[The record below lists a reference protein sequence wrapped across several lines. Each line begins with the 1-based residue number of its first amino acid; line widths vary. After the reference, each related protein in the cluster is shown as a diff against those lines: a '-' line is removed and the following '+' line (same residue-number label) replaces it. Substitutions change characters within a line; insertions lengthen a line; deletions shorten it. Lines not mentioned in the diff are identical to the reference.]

1 MASGTYLKESC
12 LQPRLPECGLL
23 THIVPLLVDQGQ
35 PLPHAL
41 RLGHGGAVLCQ
52 VTPNNIDAHGHALVA
67 VKVQQE
73 LSVVLDNLL
82 KLLNVAWNSLNMIII
97 SLSSILIN

>member
-1 MASGTYLKESC
+1 MVIGTHLKESG
-12 LQPRLPECGLL
+12 LQPCLPECGLL
-23 THIVPLLVDQGQ
+23 THIVPLLIDQGQ

-41 RLGHGGAVLCQ
+41 SLGQSGAMLRQ
-52 VTPNNIDAHGHALVA
+52 VTPDNIDAHRHALVA

-82 KLLNVAWNSLNMIII
+82 KLLNIAWDSLRTLV
-97 SLSSILIN
+97 S